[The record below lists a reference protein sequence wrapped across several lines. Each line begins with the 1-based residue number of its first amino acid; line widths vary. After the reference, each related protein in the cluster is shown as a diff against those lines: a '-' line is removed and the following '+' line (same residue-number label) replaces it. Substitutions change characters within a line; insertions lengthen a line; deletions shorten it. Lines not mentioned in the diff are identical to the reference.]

1 MALLQLNQ
9 ELNIFKFNLSK
20 DPQNLHWE
28 FNQLQS
34 HSNSFKNTLLNK
46 IKNDYLEAY
55 VCYQLYNIILITFI
69 NVKLKICIKIM
80 IFGFIIT

>member
-55 VCYQLYNIILITFI
+55 VYYQLYKYYI
-69 NVKLKICIKIM
+69 NNFLQM
-80 IFGFIIT
+80 LN